1 MAEKKQEDGVTEIQ
15 NAISKTEAFIE
26 KNRKTLIYVIVGVI
40 AVACLIFLVKKFYL
54 EPRAEEAH
62 GQVAKGVELLAVDSV
77 KQALEGKG
85 DYMGFEAIAD
95 EYGSTPDG
103 NLAKM
108 YAAVCLYQMGQ
119 YDKALNYAKDFD
131 YDDAVNMSV
140 VTNIFI
146 GDCYVNTEK
155 YDEAVSS
162 FKKAA
167 DMKNVAFSAIALKK
181 MGSVFEYQKKY
192 DEAVNAYTQIKTD
205 YPQSNEAQDI
215 DKYIW
220 RAQNK
225 VDLNAV
231 KAAPAVAASDTL
243 QVQK

>member
-1 MAEKKQEDGVTEIQ
+1 
-15 NAISKTEAFIE
+15 
-26 KNRKTLIYVIVGVI
+26 
-40 AVACLIFLVKKFYL
+40 
-54 EPRAEEAH
+54 
-62 GQVAKGVELLAVDSV
+62 
-77 KQALEGKG
+77 
-85 DYMGFEAIAD
+85 
-95 EYGSTPDG
+95 
-103 NLAKM
+103 
-108 YAAVCLYQMGQ
+108 
-119 YDKALNYAKDFD
+119 
-131 YDDAVNMSV
+131 
-140 VTNIFI
+140 
-146 GDCYVNTEK
+146 
-155 YDEAVSS
+155 
-162 FKKAA
+162 
-167 DMKNVAFSAIALKK
+167 MKNVAFSAIALKK